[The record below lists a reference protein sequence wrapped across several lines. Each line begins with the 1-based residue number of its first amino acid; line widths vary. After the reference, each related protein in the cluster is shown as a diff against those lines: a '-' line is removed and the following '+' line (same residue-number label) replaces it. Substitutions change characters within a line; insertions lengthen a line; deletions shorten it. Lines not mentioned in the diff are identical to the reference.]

1 MAIDV
6 SFRDGYSTSAQ
17 DLSRFNKNFI
27 INSGV
32 ANDGL
37 KVSQSVVPAMSVLV
51 TAGTSYFYGTGTTA
65 DTMFEFYSDSTETV
79 TIPTAA
85 AQARIDIVCCKV
97 DASTGASSFVVVS
110 GTPSGSPVVPV
121 TPASH
126 YKLAEVAVGASVT
139 TITNANITD
148 TRRSVFVA
156 PTGAR
161 NQGLINGYIRAT
173 VASNN
178 LTVAISTSPT
188 SLVAPTA
195 TNPVGIWIGNNLRW
209 ITSSLSIAANAGTN
223 WFNSG
228 GAELATREIDYFVYA
243 GYNAT
248 DGITLGYA
256 RIPYAKLYS
265 DFNTTTTNEKYAR
278 ISTITNAAAG
288 DNYVNIGRFAATLS
302 ATASFNWSVPTFDNA
317 NLIQEP
323 VYETRWLLATLAP
336 QGDGGSLGAFAQ
348 DTISHRYKIRYDN
361 CFVQATARVT
371 NKGSWTG
378 AVRMRLPMSCKSAS
392 FSDLY
397 MQSGWTPNNG
407 NPVTATRGGAKIDSS
422 IYANWV
428 SNIFN
433 ANLAWSAVVNSDSY
447 WFNGEYE
454 I

>member
-27 INSGV
+27 INQGV

-97 DASTGASSFVVVS
+97 DVSTGVASLVVVS
-110 GTPSGSPVVPV
+110 GTPSGSPAVPA

-148 TRRSVFVA
+148 TRKSVFVA

-161 NQGLINGYIRAT
+161 NQGLINGKIVPT

-178 LTVAISTSPT
+178 LTVAIKTLT
-188 SLVAPTA
+188 DTDPTA
-195 TNPVGIWIGNNLRW
+195 TNPVGIWIGNELRW
-209 ITSSLSIAANAGTN
+209 ITSALSVITNAGSSVYN
-223 WFNSG
+223 AGSV
-228 GAELATREIDYFVYA
+228 ELATREIDYFVYL
-243 GYNAT
+243 GYGTVSNRVFI
-248 DGITLGYA
+248 GVSRVPYA
-256 RIPYAKLYS
+256 RIQNDLNVVS
-265 DFNTTTTNEKYAR
+265 TGNEKFLNRNESANGTDD
-278 ISTITNAAAG
+278 I
-288 DNYVNIGRFAATLS
+288 VNVGRFAATNS
-302 ATASFNWSVPTFDNA
+302 GTASFNWSVPAFTNA

-323 VYETRWLLATLAP
+323 IYETRWLNWTPAYTQTGGMTFTSVTTTEASYKVFDRYVKVNFRFDGTTGGAADSQIEFTVP
-336 QGDGGSLGAFAQ
+336 FTPSTVTINITTGIFDGGSAIGITRIESGRQLGAQKF
-348 DTISHRYKIRYDN
+348 
-361 CFVQATARVT
+361 
-371 NKGSWTG
+371 TG
-378 AVRMRLPMSCKSAS
+378 V
-392 FSDLY
+392 
-397 MQSGWTPNNG
+397 
-407 NPVTATRGGAKIDSS
+407 I
-422 IYANWV
+422 ANWGLGA
-428 SNIFN
+428 SKF
-433 ANLAWSAVVNSDSY
+433 VNGTGDY
-447 WFNGEYE
+447 L

>member
-97 DASTGASSFVVVS
+97 AASTGASSFVVVS
-110 GTPSGSPVVPV
+110 GTPSGSPAVPA

-161 NQGLINGYIRAT
+161 NQGLINGKIVPTAP
-173 VASNN
+173 SNN
-178 LTVAISTSPT
+178 LTVAIKTLTDTDPSP
-188 SLVAPTA
+188 
-195 TNPVGIWIGNNLRW
+195 TNPVGIWIGNQLRW
-209 ITSSLSIAANAGTN
+209 ITSALSVTRNAGTN

-228 GAELATREIDYFVYA
+228 SSELATREIDYFVYI
-243 GYNAT
+243 G
-248 DGITLGYA
+248 
-256 RIPYAKLYS
+256 
-265 DFNTTTTNEKYAR
+265 FNTSTGNLNIGISRLPYGRVGNDFSFTNTNERAIT
-278 ISTITNAAAG
+278 ISEAG
-288 DNYVNIGRFAATLS
+288 FAGTDNVVNIGRFAATLS
-302 ATASFNWSVPTFDNA
+302 AGAGHTWSVPTFSNA

-323 VYETRWLLATLAP
+323 IYETRWLDWTPVYTAGTMTYTSVTLAIAKYQIENRNINFTFRTSDGTTGGTATALINVSLP
-336 QGDGGSLGAFAQ
+336 FNLDGCNVRNAVYVIDFGDPNRVGWADYNKVSLVEIRKLGTTTFGLGSAREIGFN
-348 DTISHRYKIRYDN
+348 DTIRI
-361 CFVQATARVT
+361 
-371 NKGSWTG
+371 
-378 AVRMRLPMSCKSAS
+378 P
-392 FSDLY
+392 
-397 MQSGWTPNNG
+397 
-407 NPVTATRGGAKIDSS
+407 
-422 IYANWV
+422 
-428 SNIFN
+428 
-433 ANLAWSAVVNSDSY
+433 
-447 WFNGEYE
+447 
-454 I
+454 